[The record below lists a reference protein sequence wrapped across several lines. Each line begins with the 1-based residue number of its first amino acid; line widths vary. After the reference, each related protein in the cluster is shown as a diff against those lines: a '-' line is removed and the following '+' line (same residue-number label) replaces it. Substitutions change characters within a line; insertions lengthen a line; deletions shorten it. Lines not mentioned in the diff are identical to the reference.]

1 MPKPYRL
8 RDLLLVPN
16 LLSAARIPLA
26 LAFPLAVGRTG
37 LTLAVLALAAT
48 TDVVDG
54 WLARRFDQAT
64 PVGAL
69 VDGVA
74 DKVFGVSVLS
84 SLVGA
89 GMLSPAAALLLATRE
104 LGELPLALR
113 VLLSRRARLAEV
125 DRRANAL
132 GKAATALE
140 VVTVVAIVLDAPARA
155 PLLGATA
162 ACGLLAAAT
171 YWAREIRASRADA
184 APAAVAPAPLRA
196 SHANTYAP

>member
-16 LLSAARIPLA
+16 LLSAARVPLA
-26 LAFPLAVGRTG
+26 VAFPLAVGDVG
-37 LTLAVLALAAT
+37 LTLAVLGVAAAT
-48 TDVVDG
+48 DVLDG
-54 WLARRFDQAT
+54 WLARRLDQAT

-84 SLVGA
+84 SLVVA
-89 GMLSPAAALLLATRE
+89 RMLSPAAALLLATRE

-113 VLLSRRARLAEV
+113 VVFSRRARLAEV
-125 DRRANAL
+125 DRRANVL

-140 VVTVVAIVLDAPARA
+140 LVTVVAIVLGAPARA

-171 YWAREIRASRADA
+171 YWAREIRASRAEASPTGA
-184 APAAVAPAPLRA
+184 AQRALRP